1 MHKLTKAQQQQ
12 ADKYRKAGITVTD
25 DLDVKGKPGFEG
37 KMGVAFCEGKWQLC
51 IVKNFNMWNGGKLPP
66 KYETSW
72 AIMKD
77 PTLMILIDKVLKL
90 EEVVDELTC
99 NN

>member
-37 KMGVAFCEGKWQLC
+37 RVGVTFCEGKWQLC
-51 IVKNFNMWNGGKLPP
+51 QVQNFSWWGKGDKPP
-66 KYETSW
+66 KHETSW

-77 PTLMILIDKVLKL
+77 QTFMMLIDKVLKL